1 MKSWQ
6 VPVLMAGLL
15 GVVALTF
22 AAGAPG
28 LGISLL
34 GLILVGGVILAF
46 LAIPDDPIGE
56 PPDDRSGRRVLVVTD
71 SALEDPTAIERLTR
85 ELDLDAGGSGTE
97 VRILTPA
104 RSDFLDRWATDFR
117 AAQQRAQRDLVIS
130 VASLTLAGVP
140 AGARV
145 GDQDLIQAVEDELA
159 VYPATE
165 VVLVTHSRELDLD
178 TANLLRRRLEPPFRH
193 LDLYNS

>member
-1 MKSWQ
+1 
-6 VPVLMAGLL
+6 MAGLL

-46 LAIPDDPIGE
+46 LAIPDDPIGTAPE
-56 PPDDRSGRRVLVVTD
+56 AGSKRRLLLVTGF
-71 SALEDPTAIERLTR
+71 AIEDPAMIERL
-85 ELDLDAGGSGTE
+85 AGVIEAGADRPGDE
-97 VRILTPA
+97 VRLLTPA
-104 RSDFLDRWATDFR
+104 RSDFLDRWATDYR
-117 AAQQRAQRDLVIS
+117 AARKRAQRDLVIS

-140 AGARV
+140 AAARV
-145 GDQDLIQAVEDELA
+145 GDEDLVQAVEDELA

-165 VVLVTHSRELDLD
+165 VILATRSRDLDLD
-178 TANLLRRRLEPPFRH
+178 AANALRRRLKPPFRH
-193 LDLYNS
+193 IDLHEA

>member
-1 MKSWQ
+1 
-6 VPVLMAGLL
+6 MAGLL

-46 LAIPDDPIGE
+46 LAIPDDPIGTE
-56 PPDDRSGRRVLVVTD
+56 PRSGSSSRLLLVTGF
-71 SALEDPTAIERLTR
+71 AIEDPSMVERLAAVI
-85 ELDLDAGGSGTE
+85 EADAGGPGDE

-104 RSDFLDRWATDFR
+104 RADFLDRWATDYR
-117 AAQQRAQRDLVIS
+117 SARKRAQRDLVIS

-140 AGARV
+140 AAARV
-145 GDQDLIQAVEDELA
+145 GDEDLVRAVEDELA

-165 VVLVTHSRELDLD
+165 VILATRSPDLDLETAD
-178 TANLLRRRLEPPFRH
+178 TLRRRLRPPFRH
-193 LDLYNS
+193 IDLHEP

>member
-1 MKSWQ
+1 MKTWQ
-6 VPVLMAGLL
+6 VPVLMASLL
-15 GVVALTF
+15 MVVALTF

-46 LAIPDDPIGE
+46 LAIPDDPIGRDPE
-56 PPDDRSGRRVLVVTD
+56 SFSKRRLLVVVGF
-71 SALEDPTAIERLTR
+71 AIEDPAAIERLASEI
-85 ELDLDAGGSGTE
+85 ELGADGPGDE

-104 RSDFLDRWATDFR
+104 RGEFLDRWATDYR
-117 AAQQRAQRDLVIS
+117 AARKRAQRDLVIS

-140 AGARV
+140 AAARV
-145 GDQDLIQAVEDELA
+145 GDEDLVQAVEDELS

-165 VVLVTHSRELDLD
+165 VILATRTRDLDLEAAE
-178 TANLLRRRLEPPFRH
+178 TLRHRLRPPFRH
-193 LDLYNS
+193 VDLYNA